1 MSRAKLEYGPSEIMA
16 QLIISCKSFIYSM
29 TTPIISAA
37 TIPVISRL
45 RSILSGS
52 IGNLVEWYDWY
63 AYSAFALYFAPVFF
77 PQGSSTAQLLN
88 TAAIFAV
95 GFLMRPLGAW
105 LLGAYADR
113 HGRRAALLL
122 SVRLMAGGSLLIAAA
137 PGYAQ
142 IGVAAPAL
150 LLLARLVQGISVGG
164 EYGTSATYLSEMAG
178 ARHRG
183 FWSSFQYLTLMG
195 GQLLALVVQ
204 LGLQA
209 VLTPAQ
215 LGEWGWRVPF
225 VIGALA
231 ALGAL
236 YLRTHMGET
245 EAFEAK
251 KRRDTAGE
259 TAAEGEGH
267 APSPGQMARLMQHP
281 RAVLTVVGLTLGGTL
296 AFYTFTTYAQKFL
309 VNTSGFTKEQA
320 TLISFGV
327 MAVALLFQPLL
338 GAISDKVGRRPVLL
352 MFGIGAT
359 LGTVPLLR
367 LLAHTHD
374 AWVAAGLLIAA
385 LFVVSGYTSISAV
398 VKAELF
404 PTEIRALG
412 VGLPFAL
419 TVAIFGGT
427 AEYVALFAKAHGVE
441 EWFYWY
447 VTGCAL
453 LSLLVYWRMGETRA
467 EKGQMAA
474 D

>member
-1 MSRAKLEYGPSEIMA
+1 MI
-16 QLIISCKSFIYSM
+16 
-29 TTPIISAA
+29 TPTLSA
-37 TIPVISRL
+37 PVSRL
-45 RSILSGS
+45 RSIISGS

-77 PQGSSTAQLLN
+77 PKGSATAQLLN

-137 PGYAQ
+137 PGYATL
-142 IGVAAPAL
+142 GVLAPAL

-178 ARHRG
+178 AKHRG

-204 LGLQA
+204 LGLQQL
-209 VLTPAQ
+209 LTPAE
-215 LGEWGWRVPF
+215 LGAWGWRVPF

-245 EAFEAK
+245 AAFELQQQNAIP
-251 KRRDTAGE
+251 TAP
-259 TAAEGEGH
+259 EGEGR
-267 APSPGQMARLMQHP
+267 APSPSQFRVLMQHP

-309 VNTSGFTKEQA
+309 VNTSGFSKEHA

-338 GAISDKVGRRPVLL
+338 GAISDRVGRRPVLL

-374 AWVAAGLLIAA
+374 AGVAAGLLIAA

-427 AEYVALFAKAHGVE
+427 AEYIALFAKAHGVE

-453 LSLLVYWRMGETRA
+453 ISLLVYWRMGETRA

>member
-1 MSRAKLEYGPSEIMA
+1 
-16 QLIISCKSFIYSM
+16 M
-29 TTPIISAA
+29 TASPAPL
-37 TIPVISRL
+37 PVSRL
-45 RSILSGS
+45 RSIVSGS

-77 PQGSSTAQLLN
+77 PTGSPTAQLLN

-113 HGRRAALLL
+113 HGRRAALLF
-122 SVRLMAGGSLLIAAA
+122 SVQLMAGGSLLIAVT
-137 PGYAQ
+137 PGYAR

-150 LLLARLVQGISVGG
+150 LLLARLLQGISVGG

-178 ARHRG
+178 AKHRG

-204 LGLQA
+204 LGLQR

-215 LGEWGWRVPF
+215 LGDWGWRVPF
-225 VIGALA
+225 VIGAAA

-236 YLRTHMGET
+236 YLRAHMGET
-245 EAFEAK
+245 AAFEQQQLSVT
-251 KRRDTAGE
+251 TAG
-259 TAAEGEGH
+259 AEGEGP
-267 APSPGQMARLMQHP
+267 APKLGQMRLLLQHP
-281 RAVLTVVGLTLGGTL
+281 KAVLTVVGLTLGGTL

-320 TLISFGV
+320 TLISFLV
-327 MAVALLFQPLL
+327 MAVALVFQPLM

-352 MFGIGAT
+352 LFGIGAT

-367 LLAHTHD
+367 LLAQTQD
-374 AWVAAGLLIAA
+374 AGVAAGLLIAA

-427 AEYVALFAKAHGVE
+427 AEYVALLAKNKGVE

-447 VTGCAL
+447 VTGCAF
-453 LSLLVYWRMGETRA
+453 LSLLVYWRMSETRTA
-467 EKGQMAA
+467 GRMQE
-474 D
+474 